1 MRKVSLIRGL
11 GLFLVLLIACGELP
25 DTKLMDKAAAYEKDE
40 RFQAAARTYEKLG
53 ETYPTSQ
60 LAPEA
65 LYKAGLIYANA
76 LKDYEKGVGLLR
88 KVEKQYPDARNA
100 AQCNFMIGFI
110 YANSVNDTSKARE
123 AYNQFLNKYP
133 DNELVPSVKWE
144 LDHLGKDISEI
155 PELKKIE
162 EQPSSTNN

>member
-1 MRKVSLIRGL
+1 MRMVRLSRVL
-11 GLFLVLLIACGELP
+11 GVVLVLLIACGELP
-25 DTKLMDKAAAYEKDE
+25 DTKLMDKAASYEKDE
-40 RFQAAARTYEKLG
+40 KFQAAARTYEKLG

-76 LKDYEKGVGLLR
+76 LQSYEKGVGLLE
-88 KVEKQYPDARNA
+88 KVVEKYPDSKNA
-100 AQCNFMIGFI
+100 AQCSFMIGFI
-110 YANSVNDTSKARE
+110 YANSVNDTSKARQ
-123 AYNQFLNKYP
+123 AYKQFLEKYP

-155 PELKKIE
+155 PELKNIE
-162 EQPSSTNN
+162 GKTSSSTN